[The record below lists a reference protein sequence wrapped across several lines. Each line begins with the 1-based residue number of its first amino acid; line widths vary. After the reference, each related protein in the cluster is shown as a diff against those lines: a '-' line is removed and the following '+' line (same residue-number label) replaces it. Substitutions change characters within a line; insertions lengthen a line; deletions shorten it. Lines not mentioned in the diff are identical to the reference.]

1 MAHPRVRGDVLLAGG
16 ADAEKAGSP
25 PRARGRQPDVDCL
38 RVIPG
43 LTPACAGTSDRV
55 TQVWVCG
62 WAHPRVRGDVRLDP
76 RAAVRR
82 RGLTPACAGT
92 SARVDQAVADAA
104 AHPRVRGDV
113 DLPLGQRRVGGGSPP
128 RARGRRRDES
138 PNQLPAGLTPACAGT
153 SPHDVPSGFSAGA
166 HPRVRGDVLRMPR
179 LCGLAC
185 GLTPACAGTSSLK
198 RRAGDSR
205 EGSPPR
211 ARGRRRSGRSG
222 RPGCGGSPPRA
233 RGRPRSGRSVV
244 SLPRAHPRVRGDVT
258 PSMQADPSGK
268 GSPPRA
274 RGRRDAT
281 AREP

>member
-1 MAHPRVRGDVLLAGG
+1 MEAGSPPRARGRPARSRPMICSWGLTPACAGTSRPTGGLWRSRRAHPRVRGDVKLGVVLRKS
-16 ADAEKAGSP
+16 DRGSP

-113 DLPLGQRRVGGGSPP
+113 LARRCLTCDAQGSPP
-128 RARGRRRDES
+128 RARGRRPPTRTA
-138 PNQLPAGLTPACAGT
+138 AG
-153 SPHDVPSGFSAGA
+153 
-166 HPRVRGDVLRMPR
+166 RR
-179 LCGLAC
+179 
-185 GLTPACAGTSSLK
+185 GLTPACAGTSS
-198 RRAGDSR
+198 
-205 EGSPPR
+205 
-211 ARGRRRSGRSG
+211 GRIAKPASSG
-222 RPGCGGSPPRA
+222 
-233 RGRPRSGRSVV
+233 
-244 SLPRAHPRVRGDVT
+244 AHPRVRGDVST
-258 PSMQADPSGK
+258 
-268 GSPPRA
+268 
-274 RGRRDAT
+274 
-281 AREP
+281 